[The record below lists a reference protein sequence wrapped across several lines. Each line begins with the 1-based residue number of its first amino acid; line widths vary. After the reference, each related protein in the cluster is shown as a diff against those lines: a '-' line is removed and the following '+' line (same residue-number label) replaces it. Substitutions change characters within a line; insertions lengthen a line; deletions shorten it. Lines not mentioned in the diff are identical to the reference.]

1 MRIVIKVGTSTL
13 AHPSGRMNIRRTRAL
28 CRVLSDIKN
37 MGNDVILVTSG
48 AIGMGMGK
56 LSLRE
61 RPADIAT
68 KQAVA
73 AIGQCD
79 LMYTY
84 DKFFSEYHHTIAQ
97 LLLTAEDFESED
109 RHENLSATLG
119 RLLSLGV
126 LPIVNENDTVAT
138 EEIKVGDNDTLSAL
152 VAVSAGADILVL
164 LSDID
169 GLFTADPRKDTSA
182 RLIREVRE
190 INEDLYARAGDA
202 GSLFGTGGMAT
213 KLKAAK
219 IATDGGCDMVIAN
232 GRDPEIL
239 YAILGGGDCDHTR
252 FFAKGN

>member
-13 AHPSGRMNIRRTRAL
+13 AHPSGRLNIRRTRAL

-56 LSLRE
+56 LSLKE

-97 LLLTAEDFESED
+97 LLLTAEDFESKE
-109 RHENLSATLG
+109 RHENLSGTLS

-152 VAVSAGADILVL
+152 VAVSAKADILVL

-169 GLFTADPRKDTSA
+169 GLFTADPRKDKSA

-190 INEDLYARAGDA
+190 ITSDLRALAGDA
-202 GSLFGTGGMAT
+202 GSRFGTGGMAT
-213 KLKAAK
+213 KLKAAE
-219 IATDGGCDMVIAN
+219 IATRGGCDMVITN

-239 YAILGGGDCDHTR
+239 YAVLGGGDCDHTR
-252 FFAKGN
+252 FFARGN

>member
-56 LSLRE
+56 LSLQA

-97 LLLTAEDFESED
+97 LLLTAEDFD
-109 RHENLSATLG
+109 MICGGDVQVFHFLI
-119 RLLSLGV
+119 LL
-126 LPIVNENDTVAT
+126 TV
-138 EEIKVGDNDTLSAL
+138 
-152 VAVSAGADILVL
+152 
-164 LSDID
+164 
-169 GLFTADPRKDTSA
+169 
-182 RLIREVRE
+182 
-190 INEDLYARAGDA
+190 
-202 GSLFGTGGMAT
+202 
-213 KLKAAK
+213 
-219 IATDGGCDMVIAN
+219 
-232 GRDPEIL
+232 IL
-239 YAILGGGDCDHTR
+239 YVNDYSLLISLISSAAATP
-252 FFAKGN
+252 A